1 VWHTSKVC
9 HTSATPFA
17 AKKTDCD
24 TLPSTRNV
32 KIAPVAKPFWLFDN
46 LCGTWEMNNLLYEQI
61 LNFPHLRVDEVAI
74 DSKTIYLN
82 CHLDIDS
89 GVCPQC
95 LKACKTFK
103 SYHTYTLRD
112 LNIKWL
118 LYHQRHTLSLT
129 EKDNLAQAFKMAPVL
144 EELYMLKHTFCA
156 LFDMDIPVEKAM
168 TQINE
173 WVEYAQT
180 VSNEFLTTFLAFFK
194 RQIIPIT
201 NYFKHKVSNAVT
213 GGNNNIMTTVKRFTF
228 NLTNFE
234 HFKARCFAFKM

>member
-1 VWHTSKVC
+1 MTSRFSSGRQVGNDNHPVTTKI
-9 HTSATPFA
+9 TSINFA
-17 AKKTDCD
+17 
-24 TLPSTRNV
+24 R
-32 KIAPVAKPFWLFDN
+32 
-46 LCGTWEMNNLLYEQI
+46 LL
-61 LNFPHLRVDEVAI
+61 
-74 DSKTIYLN
+74 
-82 CHLDIDS
+82 
-89 GVCPQC
+89 
-95 LKACKTFK
+95 
-103 SYHTYTLRD
+103 
-112 LNIKWL
+112 
-118 LYHQRHTLSLT
+118 TLSLT

-168 TQINE
+168 TQVNE